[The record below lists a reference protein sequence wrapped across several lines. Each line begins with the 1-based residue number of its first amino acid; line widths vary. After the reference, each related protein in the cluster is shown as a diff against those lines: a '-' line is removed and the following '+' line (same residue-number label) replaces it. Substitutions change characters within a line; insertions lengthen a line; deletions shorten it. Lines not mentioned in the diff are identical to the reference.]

1 MHCNHIHFIK
11 KKVAKKLKDTKDHG
25 AIQTASIQVT
35 KEKSKS
41 AGAVVRDIV
50 QYPWLGKCVHFV
62 VRKLL
67 KLFPVETPE
76 DEVKLPY
83 PEKMGDEEAAGM
95 ILHKNIPIATYKYMQ
110 QSSKCKK
117 GMSNFDPQFL
127 PYKVFSPRKFNAPAI
142 ISLFFLAITNKI
154 LFFIL
159 RLIE

>member
-1 MHCNHIHFIK
+1 MHCNHIYFIN
-11 KKVAKKLKDTKDHG
+11 KKVAKKLKETKDHG

-83 PEKMGDEEAAGM
+83 PEKMSDEEAAGM

-110 QSSKCKK
+110 QGSKCKK
-117 GMSNFDPQFL
+117 TKFTVWLSLLLGVKSMSTM
-127 PYKVFSPRKFNAPAI
+127 Y
-142 ISLFFLAITNKI
+142 
-154 LFFIL
+154 
-159 RLIE
+159 

>member
-1 MHCNHIHFIK
+1 MYYLQNRTRQLILVIINCIATIFTLSI

-62 VRKLL
+62 VKKLL

-83 PEKMGDEEAAGM
+83 PEKMSDEEAAGM

-110 QSSKCKK
+110 QGSKCKK
-117 GMSNFDPQFL
+117 TT
-127 PYKVFSPRKFNAPAI
+127 R
-142 ISLFFLAITNKI
+142 SLGL
-154 LFFIL
+154 
-159 RLIE
+159 